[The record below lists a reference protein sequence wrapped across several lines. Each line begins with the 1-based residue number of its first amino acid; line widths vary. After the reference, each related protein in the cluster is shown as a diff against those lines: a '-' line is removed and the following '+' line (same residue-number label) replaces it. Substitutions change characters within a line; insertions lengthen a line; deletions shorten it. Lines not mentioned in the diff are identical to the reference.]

1 MTGTRKESWTTRGH
15 RPVSTNTRSI
25 TLTAMGRERS
35 VEARFRERVRQE
47 REQRGMSQAELANLL
62 GDSGFKGIY
71 PTTIAKIESGERSVR
86 IDEAAALADLFELSL
101 DALLGREP
109 GVKTT
114 ELEFQLRTLRDTARQ
129 YYHQS
134 YAATEVLRELLDD
147 LPANFEHSD
156 MLQRVGRDAWANHLF
171 ETSEAL
177 INLVD
182 LTHELIRRQQG
193 RPELAEEALMEMDVP
208 EE

>member
-1 MTGTRKESWTTRGH
+1 MGYA
-15 RPVSTNTRSI
+15 PIV
-25 TLTAMGRERS
+25 GRETFL
-35 VEARFRERVRQE
+35 EARFRERVRQ
-47 REQRGMSQAELANLL
+47 QRQQQKMSQADLANRL
-62 GDSGFKGIY
+62 GDKGIKGIY

-86 IDEAAALADLFELSL
+86 IDEAAALADLFDVSL

-109 GVKTT
+109 GVETT

-129 YYHQS
+129 YYHQV
-134 YAATEVLRELLDD
+134 YAATDVIRELLDD
-147 LPANFEHSD
+147 LPAIFEHSD

-171 ETSEAL
+171 KTSEAL